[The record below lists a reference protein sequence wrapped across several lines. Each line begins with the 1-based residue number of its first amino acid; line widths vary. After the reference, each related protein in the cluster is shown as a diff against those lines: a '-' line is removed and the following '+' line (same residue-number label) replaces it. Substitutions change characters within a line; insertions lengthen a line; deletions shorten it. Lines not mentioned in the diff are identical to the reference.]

1 MKNELL
7 SLKMTKV
14 YVKSC
19 DPDCKIL
26 YILVNLNGI
35 VVVAVGFIS
44 GHRALDFKP
53 VSDMKMKICHAENE
67 DENFSIFQKIEF
79 TLWKVYQLDP
89 QDRLSSKMYLV
100 LPGDKN
106 CA

>member
-1 MKNELL
+1 MYSFSVNPKEIRLAF
-7 SLKMTKV
+7 SLGYRDTKV

-35 VVVAVGFIS
+35 VVLAVGFIS
-44 GHRALDFKP
+44 IHRALDFKP
-53 VSDMKMKICHAENE
+53 VSDMKMKICQAENE

-79 TLWKVYQLDP
+79 PL
-89 QDRLSSKMYLV
+89 
-100 LPGDKN
+100 
-106 CA
+106 

>member
-1 MKNELL
+1 MRPGMTQLL
-7 SLKMTKV
+7 YISAGCPKV

-35 VVVAVGFIS
+35 VVLAVGFICN
-44 GHRALDFKP
+44 HRALDFKP

-67 DENFSIFQKIEF
+67 DEKFSIFQQIKF
-79 TLWKVYQLDP
+79 P
-89 QDRLSSKMYLV
+89 Q
-100 LPGDKN
+100 
-106 CA
+106 

>member
-1 MKNELL
+1 M
-7 SLKMTKV
+7 SKV
-14 YVKSC
+14 VTR
-19 DPDCKIL
+19 IARFF
-26 YILVNLNGI
+26 ILVNLNGI

-44 GHRALDFKP
+44 GHIALDFKP
-53 VSDMKMKICHAENE
+53 VSDMKKKIYHAENE
-67 DENFSIFQKIEF
+67 DENFSIFQKMEF

-100 LPGDKN
+100 LPDDKN